1 MVMDVSVEVGE
12 ALTEAFRLAVTHHH
26 AEVEPGHVVLGIAKR
41 HSSARGIDMLMSSVQ
56 ADFFREISIMQS
68 SGRQLLPSSELC
80 TVLASAMRPSDSG
93 YLSTRDLLNCLAAVT
108 NRKVAENAKKLLR
121 DLPLTSNIRES
132 EPDDKLRQFLE
143 DVDANRQRTVI
154 ALQGQDRT
162 PSQVTQANGP
172 FLVDRDNNGHQAQG
186 TRNRSH
192 RSGSKKPP
200 SVRSTRINLRKPQGL
215 FGARSR
221 FEGTRR
227 SHRIAQGLRP
237 ESRPLARSGR
247 ACGRGYTIY
256 RRYRSCGD
264 GTSRWSGSTANSR

>member
-68 SGRQLLPSSELC
+68 SGRRLLPSSELC

-143 DVDANRQRTVI
+143 DVDANRQRTVV

-186 TRNRSH
+186 TDHTAAAAKNLQASDQPESISVNRKVFLVH
-192 RSGSKKPP
+192 GRD
-200 SVRSTRINLRKPQGL
+200 
-215 FGARSR
+215 